1 MQKANQNKKII
12 KLMSGVLA
20 ILTISSP
27 TSLATKPIQL
37 EDKPGILEKFKSF
50 AWTAAI
56 IGGAII
62 ITGAIIYGIS
72 KIKESRNIEEFK
84 RNLDLALKDIT
95 NKADVEYML
104 NEIKE
109 MLVPKVENNRINEFE
124 IRFAEFKTRVQALD
138 NINAAKMELL
148 QGLHAIVKAF
158 NVRFDTN
165 EFNNL
170 KSNKTGKNAEGSKHE
185 SNKPKLPDEFEVI
198 KIAVIGSH
206 IDGNKAMPHISRDG
220 LNLNEFTV
228 HTLCSCGLGKKLSE
242 YNIADE
248 DDNLKNNEIK
258 LYENYPERLPKDS
271 MLISR
276 DGEWV
281 VLSFYYLDNC
291 NETETKM
298 IIENCQ
304 YAICP
309 FRAKSKE
316 IEGDLNECKLKKRLT
331 ELRDFIRQYNKT
343 CDVRFLYYIDN
354 IKNTDDIRRYCYW
367 IGQFCISIYTSQ
379 SVLQQDIQ
387 SHELSSCGN
396 LKCYLDCIDSILHWL
411 PIRVNEF
418 ETLNPNKKILK
429 INYFEVLEKIRFADE
444 LN

>member
-1 MQKANQNKKII
+1 MQKSNQNKKII

-72 KIKESRNIEEFK
+72 KIKESRSIEGFK

-124 IRFAEFKTRVQALD
+124 IRFAEFKTKVQTLD
-138 NINAAKMELL
+138 NINAAKRELL

-185 SNKPKLPDEFEVI
+185 SNKPKLQLPSEFKVF

-228 HTLCSCGLGKKLSE
+228 DKLCSCGLGEKLSD
-242 YNIADE
+242 YDVANRDY
-248 DDNLKNNEIK
+248 NLKNEEIK

-276 DGEWV
+276 DGGWV
-281 VLSFYYLDNC
+281 ALSFYYISNC
-291 NETETKM
+291 AEAEK
-298 IIENCQ
+298 IIPECQ

-309 FRAKSKE
+309 FDADSDE
-316 IEGDLNECKLKKRLT
+316 IKGNIDDCELKKRLT

-343 CDVRFLYYIDN
+343 CDIRFLYYIDN
-354 IKNTDDIRRYCYW
+354 IKQADDVGRY
-367 IGQFCISIYTSQ
+367 QRTISEFSRDLYNDDPKLA
-379 SVLQQDIQ
+379 LQQEVQ
-387 SHELSSCGN
+387 SHSLSKENGQ
-396 LKCYLDCIDSILHWL
+396 CYRECFNSILVSL
-411 PIRVNEF
+411 GRKVEEF
-418 ETLNPNKKILK
+418 EQLPNKKVLK
-429 INYFEVLEKIRFADE
+429 INYLEVLEKITFANE